1 MHVSI
6 TGLRPNLSLKRPI
19 DGDATNCASEYVHD
33 IYVNTLALSIY
44 CLTNPSSMLSLIL
57 SLRRVKKDA
66 NRILFLP
73 CFVEFFFKINI
84 TTS

>member
-19 DGDATNCASEYVHD
+19 DGDATNCANEYVHD

-44 CLTNPSSMLSLIL
+44 CLTNPGSKPRSMLSLIL

-66 NRILFLP
+66 SRILF
-73 CFVEFFFKINI
+73 
-84 TTS
+84 